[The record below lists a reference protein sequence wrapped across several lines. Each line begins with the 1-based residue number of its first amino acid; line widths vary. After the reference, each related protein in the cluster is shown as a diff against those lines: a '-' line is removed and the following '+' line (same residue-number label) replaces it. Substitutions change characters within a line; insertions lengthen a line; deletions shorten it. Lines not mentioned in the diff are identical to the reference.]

1 MSTKTTFKRIALVAV
16 AALGLG
22 VISVAPS
29 SANVNSITFTVAN
42 GTAIDNDNY
51 DSSTAATF
59 SVKANIDGMFDSVTV
74 TYSPNGRPSGA
85 TALTGLMR
93 YIDSSVGFEATVDTD
108 TSVGATSTVLGAA
121 KLDSTTSTFFMY
133 QKDTSTAGNPQAN
146 FRLELDSTTNI
157 IAGTYTYSVT
167 VKAFDRGVL
176 VPALTQTKDVS
187 IVVAAA
193 ANASRTANA
202 ANSTAV
208 LYAGTS
214 FVANNTVDS
223 AVSSVATA
231 SATEV
236 ATIRVALVNTAGGYA
251 RESITAVITGAGTIG
266 NASIGG
272 AAGTGVSGKSIV
284 VAMTSSNY
292 VDLDVYADG
301 TAGVATINLS
311 STSVTFA
318 PKTVTFYAK
327 SPKTIT
333 AAAYNPVLNVGA
345 NATAIAATAVDANGT
360 NWAGQLYVKAVAAA
374 DALVGGSATDP
385 VACAYNAT
393 EKTHFCPV
401 TTVTAGTAKFVVVD
415 ESLDTDA
422 VYAAADSAATSNEV
436 SLTASSGVAT
446 TVRLAFDKATYAPFE
461 KATITVTPL
470 DAAGKTLGTKT
481 ITNLFAAG
489 GITANVA
496 FGAASDTLTAVSLTT
511 AAANG
516 TSTTAGAYTYTVY
529 MPAQGDVTIS
539 ATGGTGLAPAGQVKV
554 TASASVVNSSVDA
567 ATDAANEATDA
578 ANAAT
583 DAALAAADAA
593 DAATAAAQDA
603 SDAVAALSAS
613 VSKLISSL
621 RAQITSLT
629 NLVIKIQKKVR
640 A

>member
-93 YIDSSVGFEATVDTD
+93 YIDSSVGFESTVDTN
-108 TSVGATSTVLGAA
+108 TSVGDTNLSVSA
-121 KLDSTTSTFFMY
+121 KNDSTTSTFFMY
-133 QKDTSTAGNPQAN
+133 QKDSSTAGNPQAN

-187 IVVAAA
+187 IVVSAAPTA
-193 ANASRTANA
+193 ARAANA

-385 VACAYNAT
+385 VACAYNAS

-401 TTVTAGTAKFVVVD
+401 TTITAGTAKFVVVD

-422 VYAAADSAATSNEV
+422 VYAAADSAATSSEV

-446 TVRLAFDKATYAPFE
+446 TVKLAFDKATYAPFE

-470 DAAGKTLGTKT
+470 DAAGKTLGSKA
-481 ITNLFAAG
+481 ITNLFATG

-496 FGAASDTLTAVSLTT
+496 FGAASDTLTAVTLTT
-511 AAANG
+511 AAASG
-516 TSTTAGAYTYTVY
+516 ASTTAGAYTYTVY

-554 TASASVVNSSVDA
+554 TATASVVNSSVDA